1 MRIMFPSGGGWG
13 YLFKNKI
20 RTQDM
25 ILFILFIVL
34 ATSIFVNLPL
44 YTITRTNFPVW
55 ICKKKNA
62 KKPIYEIFENLKKNC
77 RDLN

>member
-1 MRIMFPSGGGWG
+1 
-13 YLFKNKI
+13 
-20 RTQDM
+20 M

-44 YTITRTNFPVW
+44 YTITRTNFT
-55 ICKKKNA
+55 KKNA

-77 RDLN
+77 RDLNWPVSRIKWPSEGLCRALITYEN